1 MSRLS
6 GSSGRTPVSL
16 SGLLLLTLIT
26 LAGSSPSAAVDAETS
41 KESLEEWLEEMRL
54 YFETYPELRD
64 MPGSGWKPY
73 NRVKWFLDQRR
84 ADGELP
90 DPMARW
96 RAWEAKREIEARIGT
111 SARTSWFQLGP
122 TRLSGR
128 IIDIEFHPTDVDIVY
143 VGAASGGLWKST
155 DGGDT
160 WQVLTDHLPSLS
172 IGGIAVLPWDPDVVL
187 IGTGEG
193 SGTGLFGRGIFKSV
207 DGGQT
212 WNPTGLTFPPGH
224 ANGFHV
230 MEVNAQTGTIL
241 AGSKFALYRSTDEG
255 DNWTAAQSGNW
266 SDVKWKPGDPA
277 RVYAARFY
285 VGVHVSTDDGLT
297 WSLVGSG
304 QPNGASVS
312 KTRLGVSSA
321 DPDVVYAHYCDRV
334 TRETYGIYRSTD
346 NGGTWEVRNNTTNM
360 LGGQGNYNLSL
371 IVDPDNIDRVV
382 SGGVLLY
389 GSYDGGVTWTVL
401 NPGPGIGTETNPHVD
416 NHAIIYEPG
425 STSNLWIGTDG
436 GVWRSSDDGETWRSQ
451 REGLVT
457 YQFYDIC
464 VAQSDPTFMMGG
476 TQDNGVPGREGID
489 TWFQTTIYSDG
500 MVCNITPTNAN
511 EVYAEKQ
518 RGIHFKSTNGGHNW
532 SYIVNGITGTGRW
545 VTPVDQDQND
555 PDHLFTSTD
564 AGIFRTTNGGA
575 WWEQMTGPED
585 ASTWLSISPIDG
597 DIIWSVEGAELR
609 YSTDDGETW
618 ASTAPYGFTHN
629 APLRVYAHP
638 TSVNAAFV
646 TFGGYTPL
654 GHIGYT
660 TDMGQSWVEVS
671 GDLPVMPVNVIVVD
685 SAKPQNW
692 YVGTDVGVW
701 WSADGGEHWLP
712 FEAELPNAIVLDL
725 EIQRSA
731 RKLVAGT
738 YGRGAWEVDLP
749 TETSTPPAS
758 NPNARLRLMLDP
770 PLVNPAASQTAF
782 RFAARSDASVS
793 LMIHDVVGRRVED
806 IARFPRGDGTVR
818 VVEWDASSVPSGVYF
833 VVLRSGND
841 QLSRR
846 LVVVR

>member
-1 MSRLS
+1 
-6 GSSGRTPVSL
+6 
-16 SGLLLLTLIT
+16 
-26 LAGSSPSAAVDAETS
+26 
-41 KESLEEWLEEMRL
+41 
-54 YFETYPELRD
+54 
-64 MPGSGWKPY
+64 
-73 NRVKWFLDQRR
+73 
-84 ADGELP
+84 
-90 DPMARW
+90 
-96 RAWEAKREIEARIGT
+96 
-111 SARTSWFQLGP
+111 
-122 TRLSGR
+122 
-128 IIDIEFHPTDVDIVY
+128 
-143 VGAASGGLWKST
+143 
-155 DGGDT
+155 
-160 WQVLTDHLPSLS
+160 
-172 IGGIAVLPWDPDVVL
+172 
-187 IGTGEG
+187 
-193 SGTGLFGRGIFKSV
+193 
-207 DGGQT
+207 
-212 WNPTGLTFPPGH
+212 
-224 ANGFHV
+224 
-230 MEVNAQTGTIL
+230 
-241 AGSKFALYRSTDEG
+241 
-255 DNWTAAQSGNW
+255 
-266 SDVKWKPGDPA
+266 
-277 RVYAARFY
+277 
-285 VGVHVSTDDGLT
+285 
-297 WSLVGSG
+297 
-304 QPNGASVS
+304 
-312 KTRLGVSSA
+312 
-321 DPDVVYAHYCDRV
+321 
-334 TRETYGIYRSTD
+334 
-346 NGGTWEVRNNTTNM
+346 
-360 LGGQGNYNLSL
+360 
-371 IVDPDNIDRVV
+371 
-382 SGGVLLY
+382 
-389 GSYDGGVTWTVL
+389 
-401 NPGPGIGTETNPHVD
+401 
-416 NHAIIYEPG
+416 
-425 STSNLWIGTDG
+425 
-436 GVWRSSDDGETWRSQ
+436 
-451 REGLVT
+451 
-457 YQFYDIC
+457 
-464 VAQSDPTFMMGG
+464 MMGG

-618 ASTAPYGFTHN
+618 AATAPYGFTHN

-770 PLVNPAASQTAF
+770 PLVNPAASRTAF

-793 LMIHDVVGRRVED
+793 LTVHDVVGRRVED

-818 VVEWDASSVPSGVYF
+818 VMEWDASSVPSGVYF

>member
-1 MSRLS
+1 MSLPFRNSMKNQLAILS
-6 GSSGRTPVSL
+6 
-16 SGLLLLTLIT
+16 LIT
-26 LAGSSPSAAVDAETS
+26 LIMIALTVPTPSAAFDAKASREAT
-41 KESLEEWLEEMRL
+41 EAWLDEMHS
-54 YFETYPELRD
+54 YFEAHPELRD

-73 NRVKWFLDQRR
+73 NRAKWFLDQRR

-96 RAWEAKREIEARIGT
+96 RAWEAKREIEARIGAY
-111 SARTSWFQLGP
+111 ARTSWFQLGP
-122 TRLSGR
+122 TRFSGR
-128 IIDIEFHPTDVDIVY
+128 IIDIEFHPTNADIVY
-143 VGAASGGLWKST
+143 AGAASGGLWKST

-160 WQVLTDHLPSLS
+160 WQVLTDHLPSLAV
-172 IGGIAVLPWDPDVVL
+172 GGIVVLPWDPDVVL

-193 SGTGLFGRGIFKSV
+193 SNTGLFGRGIFKSI

-212 WNPTGLTFPPGH
+212 WNPTNLTFPPGTST
-224 ANGFHV
+224 GFHA

-241 AGSKFALYRSTDEG
+241 AGSRFALYRSTDEG
-255 DNWTAAQSGNW
+255 DNWTQVQSGNW

-277 RVYAARFY
+277 RVYAAKFY
-285 VGVHVSTDDGLT
+285 GGVYVSTDDGLT
-297 WSLVGSG
+297 WSHAGSG

-312 KTRLGVSSA
+312 KTRIAVSPA
-321 DPDVVYAHYCDRV
+321 DPNVIYAHYCDRN

-346 NGGTWEVRNNTTNM
+346 DGNTWLVRNNTINM

-401 NPGPGIGTETNPHVD
+401 NPGPGIGSETNPHVD

-436 GVWRSSDDGETWRSQ
+436 GVWRSSDDGETWRSR

-464 VAQSDPTFMMGG
+464 VAQSDPMFMMGG
-476 TQDNGVPGREGID
+476 TQDNGVPGRQGID
-489 TWFQTTIYSDG
+489 TWFQTTILSDG

-511 EVYAEKQ
+511 EVFAEKQ
-518 RGIHFKSTNGGHNW
+518 RGIHYKSTDGGHNW
-532 SYIVNGITGTGRW
+532 FFIISGITGTGLW

-555 PDHLFTSTD
+555 PDHLYTSTD

-575 WWEQMTGPED
+575 LWVRMTGAED

-597 DIIWSVEGAELR
+597 NSVWSLEGAEAR

-618 ASTAPYGFTHN
+618 TTAAPYGFSHN
-629 APLRVYAHP
+629 APLRVHAHP
-638 TSVNAAFV
+638 TNLDAALV

-660 TDMGQSWVEVS
+660 TDMGQSWEEVS
-671 GDLPVMPVNVIVVD
+671 GDLPVMPVNTIVVD
-685 SAKPQNW
+685 PSRPDDW
-692 YVGTDVGVW
+692 YIGTDVGVW
-701 WSADGGEHWLP
+701 MSSDGGEHWLP
-712 FEAELPNAIVLDL
+712 FEAGLPNAIVLDL
-725 EIQRSA
+725 EIQRST

-738 YGRGAWEVDLP
+738 YGRGVWEVDLP
-749 TETSTPPAS
+749 TESSAPDAS
-758 NPNARLRLMLDP
+758 DPSARLRLMLDP
-770 PLVNPAASQTAF
+770 PLSNPVASSTVF
-782 RFAARSDASVS
+782 RFAARTEAPVT
-793 LMIHDVVGRRVED
+793 LEIHDVAGRRIDRV
-806 IARFPRGDGTVR
+806 ASYARGDGTVR
-818 VVEWDASSVPSGVYF
+818 VVNWDSRGVTGGVYF
-833 VVLRSGND
+833 AVLRSGRD
-841 QLSRR
+841 HLSRR